1 MKKYLSIALVL
12 FILLWLN
19 NRIYA
24 GNIDLVVSPIKYEI
38 VAQPG
43 STVIKTAK
51 LINKSTDTLII
62 HTWKSDFI
70 SNDSTGNPTFVR
82 KSELVNPDQELASW
96 ININTE
102 NFNIWPLEE
111 KDIEF
116 SINIPTNATP
126 GWHYWA
132 VFFKNNW
139 DENSWSGWQ
148 IKINVDYWVLILVN
162 VDWEIIDNWTPW
174 DTTINV
180 WPTTWYAWWALVLDS
195 CPFWDLTKSRIDWKC
210 IDDFW
215 LWNIIDSITWNNNWN
230 TDSWTT
236 NDNLWNWNN
245 DWNSNSWTTND
256 ISWNLSDNQNSN
268 SWTTNEDFVIDFWIP
283 FNNDWNTHIK
293 PTWKITLI
301 DEDWNQIKWVWKEII
316 ENEDGAI
323 IWEKIVDYIPIND
336 NGWNILPNTQ
346 RIFQSEWKWFPYEAY
361 DENWK
366 KIIKYWSPS
375 DYYSKKNIEDKT
387 FIYPWERINETI
399 EQKKIK
405 ALIELAYENYKW
417 EEIKFNSAKEFS
429 VDYIVKS
436 VWINPYFIIWLIFS
450 LWLFWFFFIIWRRKT
465 KKKCHHCKKRINKKM
480 KICPYCWEH
489 QKEKKK

>member
-1 MKKYLSIALVL
+1 MKKYLSIILFLSILV
-12 FILLWLN
+12 WLN
-19 NRIYA
+19 N
-24 GNIDLVVSPIKYEI
+24 NIFATNVDLIVSPIKYEI
-38 VAQPG
+38 EAEPG
-43 STVIKTAK
+43 STIIKTAK
-51 LINKSTDTLII
+51 LINKSNNALII

-70 SNDSTGNPTFVR
+70 SNDYTGNPTFVR

-96 ININTE
+96 INIDTST
-102 NFNIWPLEE
+102 FSIWPLEE

-139 DENSWSGWQ
+139 EENPWAWWQ

-174 DTTINV
+174 DVIINI
-180 WPTTWYAWWALVLDS
+180 WPTIWYAWWAIIIDK
-195 CPFWDLTKSRIDWKC
+195 CRFWDLTKSNIDWKC

-215 LWNIIDSITWNNNWN
+215 IWNIINDIKGETNWTWAN
-230 TDSWTT
+230 
-236 NDNLWNWNN
+236 
-245 DWNSNSWTTND
+245 NSWT
-256 ISWNLSDNQNSN
+256 WNAIQNN
-268 SWTTNEDFVIDFWIP
+268 NLDKDENDFVIDFWIP

-293 PTWKITLI
+293 PTWTITLI

-316 ENEDGAI
+316 ENEEWAI

-336 NGWNILPNTQ
+336 NDWNILPNTQ
-346 RIFQSEWKWFPYEAY
+346 RIFRSEWKWFPYEAY

-375 DYYSKKNIEDKT
+375 DYYTRKNIEDKT
-387 FIYPWERINETI
+387 FIYPWQRINETI
-399 EQKKIK
+399 EKKKIK
-405 ALIELAYENYKW
+405 ALIELAYKNYKW
-417 EEIKFNSAKEFS
+417 EEVKFNSAKEFD
-429 VDYIVKS
+429 VNYIVKN
-436 VWINPYFIIWLIFS
+436 VWINPYFVIWLVFS
-450 LWLFWFFFIIWRRKT
+450 LWLFWLFFIIWRRKT
-465 KKKCHHCKKRINKKM
+465 KKKCHHCKKMIEKDM
-480 KICPYCWEH
+480 KICPYCGEK